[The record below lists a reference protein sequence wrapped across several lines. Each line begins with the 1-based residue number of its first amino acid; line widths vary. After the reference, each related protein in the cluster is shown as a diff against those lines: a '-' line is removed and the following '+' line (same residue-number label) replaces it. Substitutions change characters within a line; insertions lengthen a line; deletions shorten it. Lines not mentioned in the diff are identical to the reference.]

1 MQFDQ
6 VKVLKEQIRQYEQ
19 RLDQLLKERQ
29 ELDGRFTQMAQL
41 MTSLDIENDTQKKHI
56 QELEQFVL
64 LLSTA
69 LTPADDQ

>member
-19 RLDQLLKERQ
+19 KLDFYMKEKMDMENKCQL
-29 ELDGRFTQMAQL
+29 MAQL

-56 QELEQFVL
+56 QELE
-64 LLSTA
+64 
-69 LTPADDQ
+69 

>member
-1 MQFDQ
+1 
-6 VKVLKEQIRQYEQ
+6 
-19 RLDQLLKERQ
+19 
-29 ELDGRFTQMAQL
+29 MAQL

-69 LTPADDQ
+69 LTPEGDSHSINSNKNEADLVR